1 MKNRNNIITALL
13 LTFGFLAFLPKAQA
27 VSPAP
32 DGGYPGANTAEG
44 QSALLSLTTGT
55 YNTAV
60 GIYTLKSDTTGS
72 FNTAIGAGA
81 LVLNTSDQNTATGF
95 GALFNNT
102 SGFKN
107 TANGAF
113 ALQNNTE
120 GIDDTATGTGALFSN
135 TIGGSNTAD
144 GAFALYSNTAGN
156 ENTANGDSALN
167 GNTTGIGNTA
177 DGDTALYNNTTGS
190 DNTAIGDNAGSSLT
204 TGDNNID
211 IGFNVQGVAGESN
224 TIRIGNTD
232 ITDTFI
238 RGISGSTVPNGV
250 TVIVNGNGRLGT
262 IVSSARFKDE
272 IKPMGEAS
280 EAILALKP
288 VTFRYKKQL
297 DPAGTSQFG
306 LVAEQV
312 EKVNPDLVA
321 RDAKG
326 EVYTVRYEAVNAM
339 LLN

>member
-107 TANGAF
+107 TANG
-113 ALQNNTE
+113 
-120 GIDDTATGTGALFSN
+120 
-135 TIGGSNTAD
+135 
-144 GAFALYSNTAGN
+144 
-156 ENTANGDSALN
+156 DSALN
-167 GNTTGIGNTA
+167 SNTTGIGNTA

-288 VTFRYKKQL
+288 VTLRYKKQL
-297 DPAGTSQFG
+297 DPAGTSQLG

-312 EKVNPDLVA
+312 EKVNP
-321 RDAKG
+321 
-326 EVYTVRYEAVNAM
+326 
-339 LLN
+339 